1 MCTVEERERERGSLA
16 FCCCVTLLH
25 LNVYNEPNCG
35 EKSDYFF
42 FQCCKH
48 VTKVWNGAFSRQSEM
63 SRLFKYVHCSIHFV
77 LWSLAFHAFVHNEEK
92 KVIHNERQVRNVVPL
107 KQLKRI
113 SYLMC
118 VDALEFCWDFFF
130 ISFLE
135 LWK

>member
-1 MCTVEERERERGSLA
+1 MYGGRERERKRFIGVLLLRY
-16 FCCCVTLLH
+16 FVTFECLQWTELWRKKRLL
-25 LNVYNEPNCG
+25 
-35 EKSDYFF
+35 F